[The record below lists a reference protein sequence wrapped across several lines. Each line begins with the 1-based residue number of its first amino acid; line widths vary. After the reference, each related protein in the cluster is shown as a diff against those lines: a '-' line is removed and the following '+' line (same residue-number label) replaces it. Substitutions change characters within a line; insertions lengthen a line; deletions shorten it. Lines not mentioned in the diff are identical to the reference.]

1 MPEVDD
7 WTERYRPTSEY
18 QLEGNDKQRQ
28 TIRKWLKEWENGM
41 PKKKGILLIG
51 PPGVGKT
58 TIARAIAADL
68 DWNVI
73 ELNASDA
80 RNAAEIRR
88 AATQGATHRSLFHDP
103 TKSNQKTII
112 LIDEVDHIGGGLRKA
127 SEENVKKAISSDD
140 DKTKFKGDHG
150 GKAELLNLLQ
160 QAKNP
165 VILALNDEMRFWGR
179 SNWRNTRDRFT
190 RLTVKVNFSRVG
202 EAPLRNIAKR
212 VLRGEGIEFDDS
224 AVNLLAKNNHG
235 DLRALVRDLQVM
247 CAGGASILTTE
258 MVEKQLQINQRD
270 QTLQIWDG
278 LEALYKSRIAQDA
291 VDAGRAID
299 LDPGQLLSW
308 VHFNNPRIIET
319 KSVLPNANIA
329 LCAADKAQNSM
340 FRSTG
345 HRSTYWSSHLSSL
358 SASITNPN
366 QIQGKVYASN
376 PTFRGRATSVKS
388 SIIERL
394 QETCGASSQSI
405 KEEFIPVLTA
415 VMSKSSPIGNSE
427 NFELSFQLGLTAD
440 EHANLCGL
448 TMSHRST
455 KDLMKRYELEFQEYL
470 SSVKI
475 PELNEETI
483 PDDSLVEQEEKPKP
497 DKGQMKLF

>member
-1 MPEVDD
+1 M
-7 WTERYRPTSEY
+7 
-18 QLEGNDKQRQ
+18 
-28 TIRKWLKEWENGM
+28 
-41 PKKKGILLIG
+41 
-51 PPGVGKT
+51 
-58 TIARAIAADL
+58 
-68 DWNVI
+68 
-73 ELNASDA
+73 
-80 RNAAEIRR
+80 
-88 AATQGATHRSLFHDP
+88 
-103 TKSNQKTII
+103 
-112 LIDEVDHIGGGLRKA
+112 
-127 SEENVKKAISSDD
+127 
-140 DKTKFKGDHG
+140 
-150 GKAELLNLLQ
+150 
-160 QAKNP
+160 
-165 VILALNDEMRFWGR
+165 GR

-278 LEALYKSRIAQDA
+278 LEALYKSRIAQNA

-308 VHFNNPRIIET
+308 VHFNNPRIIEA
-319 KSVLPNANIA
+319 KSVLPKANIA

-366 QIQGKVYASN
+366 KIQGKVYASN
-376 PTFRGRATSVKS
+376 PTFRGEV
-388 SIIERL
+388 L
-394 QETCGASSQSI
+394 Q
-405 KEEFIPVLTA
+405 
-415 VMSKSSPIGNSE
+415 
-427 NFELSFQLGLTAD
+427 
-440 EHANLCGL
+440 
-448 TMSHRST
+448 
-455 KDLMKRYELEFQEYL
+455 
-470 SSVKI
+470 
-475 PELNEETI
+475 
-483 PDDSLVEQEEKPKP
+483 
-497 DKGQMKLF
+497 

>member
-1 MPEVDD
+1 
-7 WTERYRPTSEY
+7 
-18 QLEGNDKQRQ
+18 
-28 TIRKWLKEWENGM
+28 
-41 PKKKGILLIG
+41 
-51 PPGVGKT
+51 
-58 TIARAIAADL
+58 
-68 DWNVI
+68 
-73 ELNASDA
+73 
-80 RNAAEIRR
+80 
-88 AATQGATHRSLFHDP
+88 
-103 TKSNQKTII
+103 
-112 LIDEVDHIGGGLRKA
+112 
-127 SEENVKKAISSDD
+127 
-140 DKTKFKGDHG
+140 
-150 GKAELLNLLQ
+150 
-160 QAKNP
+160 
-165 VILALNDEMRFWGR
+165 
-179 SNWRNTRDRFT
+179 
-190 RLTVKVNFSRVG
+190 
-202 EAPLRNIAKR
+202 
-212 VLRGEGIEFDDS
+212 
-224 AVNLLAKNNHG
+224 
-235 DLRALVRDLQVM
+235 M

-366 QIQGKVYASN
+366 KIQGKVYASN
-376 PTFRGRATSVKS
+376 PTFRGRGTSVKS

-455 KDLMKRYELEFQEYL
+455 KDLMKRYEQEFQEYL
-470 SSVKI
+470 SSIKI